1 MFAPVRLWRDTA
13 PFLEGS
19 RARGQR
25 IGLDC
30 RAEGSASQ
38 AAEERVE
45 KMPSFDVVSEVN
57 AHELANAVDQ
67 ANRELETRFDFRG
80 SGATI
85 ELSDFVVILAAPNE
99 FQVRQMRQIL
109 TDKLGRRKI
118 DVGAMKPEEPE
129 VALNNT
135 QQRIVLRNGIDSDH
149 ARKIVKSIKDSKLK
163 VQASIQGEQVRVTGK
178 KRDDLQAVMQ
188 LLKKADL
195 GQPLQFTN
203 FRD

>member
-1 MFAPVRLWRDTA
+1 
-13 PFLEGS
+13 
-19 RARGQR
+19 
-25 IGLDC
+25 
-30 RAEGSASQ
+30 
-38 AAEERVE
+38 
-45 KMPSFDVVSEVN
+45 MPSFDVVSEVN

-80 SGATI
+80 SGATF
-85 ELSDFVVILAAPNE
+85 ELSDFVVVLTAPNE

-109 TDKLGRRKI
+109 TDKVGRRKI

-129 VALNNT
+129 VALKNT

>member
-1 MFAPVRLWRDTA
+1 
-13 PFLEGS
+13 
-19 RARGQR
+19 
-25 IGLDC
+25 
-30 RAEGSASQ
+30 
-38 AAEERVE
+38 
-45 KMPSFDVVSEVN
+45 MPSFDVISEVD

-80 SGATI
+80 SGATF
-85 ELSDFVVILAAPNE
+85 ELSDFVVALAAPNE

-135 QQRIVLRNGIDSDH
+135 QQKIVLRNGIDSDH

>member
-1 MFAPVRLWRDTA
+1 
-13 PFLEGS
+13 
-19 RARGQR
+19 
-25 IGLDC
+25 
-30 RAEGSASQ
+30 
-38 AAEERVE
+38 
-45 KMPSFDVVSEVN
+45 MPSFDIVSEVN

-80 SGATI
+80 SGATF
-85 ELSDFVVILAAPNE
+85 ELSDFVVTLAAPNE
-99 FQVRQMRQIL
+99 FQVRQIL

-129 VALNNT
+129 VALNKT
-135 QQRIVLRNGIDSDH
+135 QQKIVLRNGIDSDH
-149 ARKIVKSIKDSKLK
+149 ARKIVKSIKESKLK

>member
-1 MFAPVRLWRDTA
+1 MRFT
-13 PFLEGS
+13 
-19 RARGQR
+19 RALGQR
-25 IGLDC
+25 IRLDW
-30 RAEGSASQ
+30 RAEVSASQ

-80 SGATI
+80 SGATF
-85 ELSDFVVILAAPNE
+85 ELSDFVVALAAPNE

-118 DVGAMKPEEPE
+118 DVGAMQPEEPE
-129 VALNNT
+129 VSLNNT
-135 QQRIVLRNGIDSDH
+135 QQKIVLRNGIDSDH
-149 ARKIVKSIKDSKLK
+149 ARKIVKSIKESKLK

>member
-1 MFAPVRLWRDTA
+1 
-13 PFLEGS
+13 
-19 RARGQR
+19 
-25 IGLDC
+25 
-30 RAEGSASQ
+30 
-38 AAEERVE
+38 
-45 KMPSFDVVSEVN
+45 MPSFDVVSEVN
-57 AHELANAVDQ
+57 EHEFVNAVDQ

-80 SGATI
+80 SGATF
-85 ELSDFVVILAAPNE
+85 ELSDFVVTLAAPNE

-135 QQRIVLRNGIDSDH
+135 QQKIVLQNGIDSDH

>member
-1 MFAPVRLWRDTA
+1 
-13 PFLEGS
+13 
-19 RARGQR
+19 
-25 IGLDC
+25 
-30 RAEGSASQ
+30 
-38 AAEERVE
+38 
-45 KMPSFDVVSEVN
+45 MPSFDVVSEVN
-57 AHELANAVDQ
+57 AHELVNAVDQ

-80 SGATI
+80 SGATF

-118 DVGAMKPEEPE
+118 DVGAVKPEEPE

-135 QQRIVLRNGIDSDH
+135 QQKIVLRNGIDSDH

-195 GQPLQFTN
+195 DQPLQFTN

>member
-1 MFAPVRLWRDTA
+1 
-13 PFLEGS
+13 
-19 RARGQR
+19 
-25 IGLDC
+25 
-30 RAEGSASQ
+30 
-38 AAEERVE
+38 
-45 KMPSFDVVSEVN
+45 MPSFDVVSEVN

-80 SGATI
+80 SGATF
-85 ELSDFVVILAAPNE
+85 ELSDFVVTLAAPNE
-99 FQVRQMRQIL
+99 FQVRQMRPIL

-129 VALNNT
+129 VALSKT
-135 QQRIVLRNGIDSDH
+135 QQKIVLRNGIDSDH
-149 ARKIVKSIKDSKLK
+149 ARKIVKSIKESKLK

-188 LLKKADL
+188 LLKKAGV

>member
-1 MFAPVRLWRDTA
+1 MIADLGEVCDENYFCRSFNGIILL
-13 PFLEGS
+13 FLCT
-19 RARGQR
+19 
-25 IGLDC
+25 IPTT
-30 RAEGSASQ
+30 
-38 AAEERVE
+38 EESLE

-57 AHELANAVDQ
+57 GHELTNAVDQ
-67 ANRELETRFDFRG
+67 ARRELKTRFDFRG
-80 SGATI
+80 TGATF
-85 ELSDFVVILAAPNE
+85 ELSDFVVTLRAPNE
-99 FQVRQMRQIL
+99 FQVRQMRPIL
-109 TDKLGRRKI
+109 TKNLARRKI
-118 DVGAMKPEEPE
+118 DVGAMNPEEPE
-129 VALNNT
+129 VALNKT
-135 QQRIVLRNGIDSDH
+135 QQKIVMRNGIDTDH

>member
-1 MFAPVRLWRDTA
+1 MRFT
-13 PFLEGS
+13 
-19 RARGQR
+19 RALGQR
-25 IGLDC
+25 IRLDW
-30 RAEGSASQ
+30 RAEISASQ

-57 AHELANAVDQ
+57 AHELVNAVDQ

-80 SGATI
+80 SGATF
-85 ELSDFVVILAAPNE
+85 ELSDFVVALAAPNE

-118 DVGAMKPEEPE
+118 DVGAMNPEEPE

-135 QQRIVLRNGIDSDH
+135 QQKIELRNGIDSDH
-149 ARKIVKSIKDSKLK
+149 ARKIVKSIKESKLK

>member
-1 MFAPVRLWRDTA
+1 MHFT
-13 PFLEGS
+13 
-19 RARGQR
+19 RALGQQ
-25 IGLDC
+25 IGLDW
-30 RAEGSASQ
+30 RAERSTSS

-80 SGATI
+80 SGATF
-85 ELSDFVVILAAPNE
+85 ELSDFVVTLAAPNE

-118 DVGAMKPEEPE
+118 DVGAMNPEEPE

-135 QQRIVLRNGIDSDH
+135 QQKIVLRNGIDSDH

-188 LLKKADL
+188 LLKKAGL